1 LLTSSFLF
9 AHVRS
14 PAESRRAGAVS
25 FRGEQAAA
33 QFLGIVWQDILRFW
47 CQNDR
52 IVVVLADPENVERVQ
67 ALMEATVIGEE
78 FKQAWR
84 TPTS

>member
-14 PAESRRAGAVS
+14 PAESTRTGAVS
-25 FRGEQAAA
+25 FPGEQAAA
-33 QFLGIVWQDILRFW
+33 RFLGIVWQDILRFW

-78 FKQAWR
+78 FRQAWR
-84 TPTS
+84 TPSS